1 MPTPNFL
8 GERIKY
14 HYSHDLNKCTEAYIR
29 RSVHTLRNE
38 KALNFTNKTSGR
50 LLSLLSIA

>member
-38 KALNFTNKTSGR
+38 NALNFTNKTSGR